1 MSVLVCGSLAYDTL
15 LHFDGAFS
23 DHLLP
28 DQLHKLSVCFKV
40 PRLRRCEFGGCAGNI
55 VSQSARAGRA
65 SLPAGQRR

>member
-28 DQLHKLSVCFKV
+28 DQLHRSCRCVSKV
-40 PRLRRCEFGGCAGNI
+40 PRLRREFGGCAGNI
-55 VSQSARAGRA
+55 VYNLRALGGHP
-65 SLPAGQRR
+65 LPAGQRR